1 MIELSY
7 QLSRGKT
14 EILIEKGSLNILSK
28 LQERSFVVY
37 PAGLQGMV
45 EPLLDSSKHVFFPLD
60 DGEDGKDVDSV
71 IDICRKLSEEGFK
84 RGSTLVSV
92 GGGST
97 SDVAGMAASIYMRG
111 MKLISFPT
119 TLLAMVDASLGGK
132 TGVNLRGIKNMIGT
146 FYSPSR
152 VIIDPEIIKS
162 LPENLMADGLGEI
175 AKYAIAM
182 DNELFEALLNNG
194 CGLFMS
200 DNRDLEHWIARCVKI
215 KMDVVSKDEFELTG
229 ERSILNFGHTVGH
242 AIEASSGF
250 SISHGVSVAYGMMF
264 ELDMGLKMGLTPE
277 NTVTRAKDLLKKLN
291 LPSRIHNGQFKEHK
305 NSVLDLIYSDKKTS
319 GKKIRIP
326 IPDRIGH
333 CDLVEIDTEDVRNYL
348 ESAIK

>member
-7 QLSRGKT
+7 SLSRGKT
-14 EILIEKGSLNILSK
+14 EILIEKGSLSILSK

-37 PAGLQGMV
+37 PAGLRRMV
-45 EPLLDSSKHVFFPLD
+45 SGLVDGSKHVTYPLD
-60 DGEDGKDVDSV
+60 DGEDGKDADSV

-111 MKLISFPT
+111 MKLISVPT

-152 VIIDPEIIKS
+152 VIIDPEIIRS
-162 LPENLMADGLGEI
+162 LPDNLMSDGLGEI
-175 AKYAIAM
+175 AKYAVAM
-182 DNELFEALLNNG
+182 DDEMFEALLNNG
-194 CGLFMS
+194 PGLFMS
-200 DNRDLEHWIARCVKI
+200 GNSDLEHWISRCVKI
-215 KMDVVSKDEFELTG
+215 KMDIVSKDEFELTG
-229 ERSILNFGHTVGH
+229 ERSILNFGHTIGH

-250 SISHGVSVAYGMMF
+250 SLSHGVSVAYGMMF
-264 ELDMGLKMGLTPE
+264 ELDMGLKMGLTSE
-277 NTVTRAKDLLKKLN
+277 DTVTRARELLKRLN
-291 LPSRIHNGQFKEHK
+291 LPSGIDSSRFKEHTA
-305 NSVLDLIYSDKKTS
+305 SIIDLVYSDKKNS
-319 GKKIRIP
+319 GRKIRIP
-326 IPDRIGH
+326 VPDRIGH
-333 CDLVEIDTEDVRNYL
+333 CNLVEIDTEDVKNYL
-348 ESAIK
+348 ESALK